1 MSRSNF
7 WKFILVLAICLGGY
21 GIYIACSSP
30 GREDTVDEG
39 DRPGPKPPV
48 IGPLEPLRMTWDS
61 EAYSD
66 WPVAELLASMSESS
80 YEPPVDVD
88 PVFRKLGFT
97 QVMAVVDSSMIGY
110 VASDGDVTV
119 VVFRGTDNDVDWIV
133 NLVAGSTQTPKGPI
147 HKGFHNAYQPLKPQI
162 VKLVK
167 AANSKH
173 LWITGHSLGGAL
185 AVVCAYDLIE
195 NEKLEVDGVIT
206 FGQPMVAKPQLATH
220 LDTVLLGRFAHYVNR
235 NDIVARVP
243 PNFSHFGSL
252 VWFTDDGVKR
262 SKPKQLAFGA
272 TGTDKPPKANV
283 DEPKPLSDRE
293 FEQLKA
299 QLRSENVEMKRSPD
313 GTPIYEGNSTWV
325 QDHGMEFY
333 LARIRDIK
341 KGVSEEK

>member
-1 MSRSNF
+1 MSRTT
-7 WKFILVLAICLGGY
+7 ILVIIAAILGIVGY
-21 GIYIACSSP
+21 GIYIAVSP
-30 GREDTVDEG
+30 PGGEDTVDED
-39 DRPGPKPPV
+39 DRPGPKPLV
-48 IGPLEPLRMTWDS
+48 VGPLEPLRMTWDS
-61 EAYSD
+61 EANAD

-110 VASDGDVTV
+110 VASVGDVTV

-133 NLVAGSTQTPKGPI
+133 NLVAGSAQTPKGRI
-147 HKGFHNAYQPLKPQI
+147 HKGFYNAYQPLKPQI

-195 NEKLEVDGVIT
+195 NEKLDVDGVIT
-206 FGQPMVAKPQLATH
+206 FGQPMVAKPELAGH
-220 LDTVLLGRFAHYVNR
+220 LDSVLLGRFAHYVNR

-243 PNFSHFGSL
+243 PNFSHCGSL
-252 VWFTDDGVKR
+252 VWFTDSGVKR
-262 SKPKQLAFGA
+262 SKPKRLTFGA
-272 TGTDKPPKANV
+272 TGDEPPKANF

-293 FEQLKA
+293 FENLKA
-299 QLRSENVEMKRSPD
+299 ELRSEKVEVKRSPD

-333 LARIRDIK
+333 LEKIR
-341 KGVSEEK
+341 GVSKGSDAGR

>member
-1 MSRSNF
+1 MSRRNT
-7 WKFILVLAICLGGY
+7 WAVVVIGLALLIGCGV
-21 GIYIACSSP
+21 YIAVSP
-30 GREDTVDEG
+30 PGGEDTVDEG

-48 IGPLEPLRMTWDS
+48 VGPLEPLRMDWDS
-61 EAYSD
+61 EGYSD
-66 WPVAELLASMSESS
+66 WPVAELLASMSETS

-110 VASDGDVTV
+110 VASDGEVTV

-133 NLVAGSTQTPKGPI
+133 NLVAGSTQTPRGPI

-167 AANSKH
+167 AANSKN

-206 FGQPMVAKPQLATH
+206 FGQPMVAKPQLANH
-220 LDTVLLGRFAHYVNR
+220 LDTVLLGKFAHYVNR

-243 PNFSHFGSL
+243 PNFSHCGRL
-252 VWFTDDGVKR
+252 VWFTDSGVKR
-262 SKPKQLAFGA
+262 SKPKRLVYGA
-272 TGTDKPPKANV
+272 AGDEPSKANV
-283 DEPKPLSDRE
+283 DEPKPLSDQE
-293 FEQLKA
+293 FEQLKNK
-299 QLRSENVEMKRSPD
+299 LRSEKVEVKRSPD

-333 LARIRDIK
+333 LDKIR
-341 KGVSEEK
+341 GVSKGSGDGR